1 MGYPFTLFRI
11 KDNEFSQ
18 TYAAMVL
25 RMITSI
31 ESRDTEG
38 LAEQIGIFFEEQEQ
52 YFKTFILHTKIQNV

>member
-1 MGYPFTLFRI
+1 
-11 KDNEFSQ
+11 
-18 TYAAMVL
+18 MVL